1 MSNHRSVSCNTFPT
15 QRTSTRGRALIYK
28 LAYSAMALATSN
40 VESLPPSPQLARRG
54 GASPCRRPPRRA
66 GFDRHVVGAHF
77 AFRDY
82 ASFDSAEYE
91 RQLKEAF

>member
-40 VESLPPSPQLARRG
+40 VESLPPSPRRVRVAAVTG
-54 GASPCRRPPRRA
+54 
-66 GFDRHVVGAHF
+66 HVVGAHL
-77 AFRDY
+77 AFRDD
-82 ASFDSAEYE
+82 ASDGGF
-91 RQLKEAF
+91 